1 MRQISRIKPLF
12 LIFIAAVFT
21 SFILSCATS
30 QTGMYGEDEASI
42 AGTAADDSSSTGGDE
57 DDVLRL
63 LGINDSEAA
72 QAPSSVVKE
81 PVTAPKVDNTGALQ
95 AEIDRLEGK
104 VTAKDREL
112 RSLREQLDL
121 KESLIK
127 SKEQNLEQA
136 RSGART
142 SAYTESSFR
151 SRYDEALR
159 LYYNRRYREAI
170 DAFDQLISQGGDN
183 SLVDNCQY
191 WKGECYYALSNY
203 EQAILE
209 FQKVFTYSDSNK
221 LDDAQL
227 KLGLCYMKL
236 GNSERGRREF
246 QKLLDEYPN
255 SEYAGRARSYLN

>member
-1 MRQISRIKPLF
+1 MKQISRIKPLF

-21 SFILSCATS
+21 SFIFSCATS

-42 AGTAADDSSSTGGDE
+42 AGTAADDSASAGNEE

-72 QAPSSVVKE
+72 QAPASAVKE
-81 PVTAPKVDNTGALQ
+81 PETKIDNSGDLQ

-104 VTAKDREL
+104 VSAKDREL
-112 RSLREQLDL
+112 RSLKEQLDL

-136 RSGART
+136 RSGAG
-142 SAYTESSFR
+142 APVFTESSFR

-159 LYYNRRYREAI
+159 LYYNRRYREATA
-170 DAFDQLISQGGDN
+170 AFDQLISQGGDN

-191 WKGECYYALSNY
+191 WKGECYYALGNF
-203 EQAILE
+203 EQSILE
-209 FQKVFTYSDSNK
+209 FQKVFTYSNSNK

-236 GNSERGRREF
+236 GNAERSRREF
-246 QKLLDEYPN
+246 QKLLDEYPD
-255 SEYAGRARSYLN
+255 SEYAGRARSNLN